1 MSYGGVLSRVVC
13 GLTYVLE
20 NGSSRDVENT
30 LEEGELGGRQTSQRL
45 VKDCEC
51 LK

>member
-1 MSYGGVLSRVVC
+1 MKQSVC
-13 GLTYVLE
+13 GSTYVLE
-20 NGSSRDVENT
+20 NSPGRDVENA
-30 LEEGELGGRQTSQRL
+30 LEEGELGSRQTSQRL